1 MKNNRMYAVL
11 IKHGWGV
18 MRQLMTYE
26 TVDLIKEFNG
36 AAVLSG
42 YDQTKYI
49 ACLVFQTKFD
59 RDEFAETLRRRGFDF
74 DTRDDAII

>member
-1 MKNNRMYAVL
+1 MKQCFAIL

-18 MRQLMTYE
+18 MRRLMTEE
-26 TVDLIKEFNG
+26 TATLIKAFGG

-49 ACLVFQTKFD
+49 ACIVFEYKD
-59 RDEFAETLRRRGFDF
+59 ARDHFAVNMERRGFTF
-74 DTRDDAII
+74 DTRDDALI